1 MVEKNWLGMA
11 LERPELGKPVEGSTD
26 REVAGP
32 LMPSTPQNERR
43 EARDQR
49 FRAVRQ
55 GLPYRLA
62 GELHTSGSGGGSS
75 SHSSGWR
82 TRRSS
87 KRAIFSRKR
96 RGMVPGGQVRC
107 LGGPICVIRAG

>member
-96 RGMVPGGQVRC
+96 RWMVPVGPLRC
-107 LGGPICVIRAG
+107 FAKTIWVMPAG

>member
-62 GELHTSGSGGGSS
+62 GEPHTSGSGGGSS

-87 KRAIFSRKR
+87 KRAIFSRQR
-96 RGMVPGGQVRC
+96 RWIVPDAPLRC
-107 LGGPICVIRAG
+107 LARTICVMPAG